1 VLPVENGIARAG
13 LWPAGFAPLRQA
25 WLVIFCVIA
34 WGGILAVLAV
44 GNSLLGLKT
53 ALLLLAGARMEP
65 VLGAA
70 SLHSVDVAVVLAGFV
85 LVAGA
90 GYIHVSLGLAV
101 VLALRPWLDG
111 FTYPTDNFYFLWAV
125 LYLLG
130 LWSVRQLCAP
140 QPIRGTIPLALL
152 SVFLGWC
159 VISALNSIQF
169 DATYREL
176 LYWVGYAAMFFL
188 AINATPHATS
198 RRLVLIGLF
207 AGMAG
212 QALFAYPHLWY
223 ILPWLRE
230 YLQEDPRR
238 LAQWFQGAT
247 EFTPELARR
256 FNLNRA
262 FASMVFPN
270 ALAALFILGIPA
282 SLACAWNGIGALRT
296 PMVAGETRVT
306 AFRWLVPWALLLFVA
321 MCLPLY
327 LLGQLA
333 LAYPL
338 DGPPWFGSARILI
351 YLSVAVGALAVT
363 TFLFAARRYGLARA
377 GLGAGAVSVVLLFPL
392 LCGALWIT
400 YSRGAML
407 ALVVALIWCGVVQW
421 GRGVPLRFNRKSM
434 SAILLGLGIFALLLL
449 GPATAQDSPAAPGN
463 TVTGEGMD
471 ITVRELADPGSMR
484 LRLSYWRVAL
494 SVGLDN
500 SGTGVG
506 LGNFRV
512 AYGPYQYL
520 GAGDVQNAHNAV
532 LQSWCETGLPG
543 ALALIAFWGYFLWT
557 GMRLIRAT
565 ADQARRNMFL
575 GLYGGVL
582 AFLLHSL
589 LDINFSHPSLV
600 LYVMAVAGL
609 FYSYSLSADAPVG
622 PRARWVAVPLLVLAA
637 LAGGAAFRPFLLD
650 LSLNGGRFVNVSNR
664 ALNDS
669 RHNAALFFL
678 SDCTTWASGGKAS
691 PPPSIPVSDAISL
704 LDDRETLFTVGRIL
718 APDPERRRM
727 VPLAKESA
735 LPPGA
740 VFQIVRPWDAREDA
754 FFRMEVWVAELE
766 RLDRRFPCDPQVA
779 WQLSGLY
786 KLMAGHT
793 DTLAPERKA
802 EILAAMLSW
811 AEVAV
816 ARSPLHKDM
825 HQALAWAHWT
835 LGIHTPGPAGLRHFE
850 AALEAF
856 ERSCVLGH
864 NEPNYYFSYGEAL
877 AALGGSYENAGRAS
891 EGERYREKAE
901 QVRAEG
907 ARIQDLRW
915 RLGLQ

>member
-1 VLPVENGIARAG
+1 
-13 LWPAGFAPLRQA
+13 
-25 WLVIFCVIA
+25 
-34 WGGILAVLAV
+34 
-44 GNSLLGLKT
+44 
-53 ALLLLAGARMEP
+53 MEP

-70 SLHSVDVAVVLAGFV
+70 SLHSVDVAMVLAGFV

-176 LYWVGYAAMFFL
+176 LHWVGYGATFFL
-188 AINATPHATS
+188 ALNATPHATS

-270 ALAALFILGIPA
+270 ALAALLILGIPA
-282 SLACAWNGIGALRT
+282 SLACAWNGIGALRKPIAVDEPRLT
-296 PMVAGETRVT
+296 S
-306 AFRWLVPWALLLFVA
+306 FRWLAPWGILLFVA
-321 MCLPLY
+321 VCFPLY

-338 DGPPWFGSARILI
+338 DGPPWFGSALNLSC
-351 YLSVAVGALAVT
+351 LSVAVAAMAVS

-377 GLGAGAVSVVLLFPL
+377 GLGTSVVAAVLCFPL

-407 ALVVALIWCGVVQW
+407 ALVVALIICCVVQW
-421 GRGVPLRFNRKSM
+421 GRGLPLRFGNKSM
-434 SAILLGLGIFALLLL
+434 GAALLGLGITALLVL
-449 GPATAQDSPAAPGN
+449 GSATAQERPAAPGN
-463 TVTGEGMD
+463 RVTGEGMD
-471 ITVRELADPGSMR
+471 ITVRELVDPGSMQM
-484 LRLSYWRVAL
+484 RLSYWRVAL
-494 SVGLDN
+494 SVALDN

-512 AYGPYQYL
+512 AYGSYQYL

-532 LQSWCETGLPG
+532 LQTWCETGLPG
-543 ALALIAFWGYFLWT
+543 ALALIAFWSYFLWAGSRT
-557 GMRLIRAT
+557 IRAT
-565 ADQARRNMFL
+565 EEKARRNLLL

-609 FYSYSLSADAPVG
+609 FYSYHLSSNEPVA
-622 PRARWVAVPLLVLAA
+622 PRARWVALPLLVLAA

-678 SDCTTWASGGKAS
+678 SDCTAWASGGKAS
-691 PPPSIPVSDAISL
+691 PPPSIPVSDAITL

-718 APDPERRRM
+718 APDPEKRRM

-740 VFQIVRPWDAREDA
+740 VFQIVRPWDAQEDA
-754 FFRMEVWVAELE
+754 FFRIETWLAEME
-766 RLDRRFPCDPQVA
+766 RLDRRFPYDPQIA

-786 KLMAGHT
+786 K
-793 DTLAPERKA
+793 TLVGPSEKHAPERKA
-802 EILAAMLSW
+802 EMLAAMLTW